1 MPKVIELTIQVDVQK
16 VSCPGVWL
24 CQSGRVSLIVFAL
37 GTSYQ
42 TCMLP
47 PVFPLMFKDVFYFQK
62 RFRETCALNNIC
74 CLLKNETIYCE
85 LVQWADSCD
94 SDKCMLLAQYLG
106 ALNDILFPPNTCST
120 DGVDL
125 LMRRTKGFPG
135 ILSPKIEISTKVRI
149 DEILNQKNKVTSGP
163 VCNCETVPD
172 SDGSRQKPVCHSPL
186 YHRARC
192 YGRGPFTNVRSRSR
206 SIETK
211 SCASF
216 QPKESGYVSNI
227 YLPDRRFR
235 GHSRSPRRSPGR
247 ARRPYHVYNVEAS
260 ATPWQPAS
268 PANDDNKDEYDDID
282 SRTSDHNLKLEPVN
296 ALLPEEERIQRLLVE
311 SRYIEE
317 PRGARARP
325 HRPLPRQPC
334 VCDICLR
341 YHQLFHSDSGDS

>member
-1 MPKVIELTIQVDVQK
+1 MPKVIELTVQINVQK

-85 LVQWADSCD
+85 LVQWPDSCD

-106 ALNDILFPPNTCST
+106 ALNDILFPPNTCFT

-125 LMRRTKGFPG
+125 LMRRTKDFPG

-149 DEILNQKNKVTSGP
+149 DEILNQKIKVTNGS
-163 VCNCETVPD
+163 VCNCEPRPN

-186 YHRARC
+186 YHKARC

-216 QPKESGYVSNI
+216 QPKESGYVSN
-227 YLPDRRFR
+227 
-235 GHSRSPRRSPGR
+235 
-247 ARRPYHVYNVEAS
+247 
-260 ATPWQPAS
+260 
-268 PANDDNKDEYDDID
+268 
-282 SRTSDHNLKLEPVN
+282 SRTSDLNMKLGESVS
-296 ALLPEEERIQRLLVE
+296 ASLPEDERIQRLLVD

-317 PRGARARP
+317 PRGGGGRGRTHHP
-325 HRPLPRQPC
+325 HRPIPRQPC

>member
-1 MPKVIELTIQVDVQK
+1 MPKVIELTIQIDVQK

-85 LVQWADSCD
+85 LVQWADSCE

-149 DEILNQKNKVTSGP
+149 DEILNQKNKVPNGP
-163 VCNCETVPD
+163 VCNCEPGSD
-172 SDGSRQKPVCHSPL
+172 ADGSRQKPVCHSPL

-216 QPKESGYVSNI
+216 QPRESGYVSN
-227 YLPDRRFR
+227 
-235 GHSRSPRRSPGR
+235 SR
-247 ARRPYHVYNVEAS
+247 AS
-260 ATPWQPAS
+260 DL
-268 PANDDNKDEYDDID
+268 NMKVG
-282 SRTSDHNLKLEPVN
+282 EPVN
-296 ALLPEEERIQRLLVE
+296 ATLPEDERIQRLLVE

-317 PRGARARP
+317 PRGGGARGRP
-325 HRPLPRQPC
+325 HRPIPRQPC
-334 VCDICLR
+334 VCDICVR